1 MAVTNNKKIVLPEWV
16 KKTIHFDDAY
26 ETDMQKARLAV
37 ELSRLNIANKSGG
50 PFGAAIFDGK
60 ENTLLSVGVNT
71 VVRQNC
77 SINHAEMLAI
87 IFAEEKLKS
96 HRLDIQGTTY
106 AVLASSSQPC
116 AMCFGAILWA
126 GIKKLIYCSSREDVI
141 RHTGFD
147 EGPLPD
153 NWIQEYRNRNIEVVS
168 GILRHESVE
177 VLKLYKTLHGLMY

>member
-1 MAVTNNKKIVLPEWV
+1 MAVSNSKKILLPGWV
-16 KKTIHFDDAY
+16 KKAVDFDTVY

-37 ELSRLNIANKSGG
+37 ELSRLNIVNESGG

-96 HRLDIQGTTY
+96 HRLDIQSTTY
-106 AVLASSSQPC
+106 AVLVSSSQPC

-153 NWIQEYRNRNIEVVS
+153 DWVQEYRNRNIKVVS
-168 GILRHESVE
+168 GILRNESIE
-177 VLKLYKTLHGLMY
+177 VLKLFKTFNGLMY